1 VIEKITALKKE
12 YPGTLVNMN
21 SDAIRFPSM
30 PASEQICAREGPAE
44 SMPETDSRMRWTALP
59 DIEKMP
65 DRPRERPLDIH
76 SRAAE
81 ADRFLMD
88 PANGVL
94 QVDQAA
100 RHYFSAL
107 LGSRSR
113 ELITYGCVVAGK
125 LLRGDGADELLPAL
139 ESFYHDRFGVFM
151 NSPSDSEKVRVGA
164 IEFWYLMNVN
174 ALAYAVIRA
183 GMNGNDY
190 VSELFRNSMD
200 RIAVMARDV
209 GHDFNHQGYRFAE
222 GAPYT
227 NEDFYRQPDSLAGY
241 SYLMLAAHEMFGD
254 RRYLD
259 ESLGAM
265 ERYLEFDSNPWYEI
279 PNGAM
284 GSLAAA
290 RLSALGYSVD
300 VEKALSY
307 VFDAN
312 TGSMVLGEWGGRPVD
327 GLMVGW
333 RGRSRA
339 EAISSVYSM
348 ESMVA
353 LPYVLPIA
361 RYEPRFAR
369 AIGKYALNVMAN
381 IRLFYPDFLPEDHQS
396 RPDLHPSIPYERL
409 MREYEGKSPYATG
422 DSAGHRSVYGG
433 GYALWWDAVVE
444 STCDDFIL
452 RLDTTKTDF
461 MKEAAYPTYLY
472 YNPWQDERCVTLD
485 VGSVRSDLY
494 ELTSHSCISQGVSGK
509 VNLRLQPRDAIVV
522 AVVPSEGKVKA
533 RGRVLEI
540 NGIAVDYRWDG
551 GVERW

>member
-1 VIEKITALKKE
+1 
-12 YPGTLVNMN
+12 MN
-21 SDAIRFPSM
+21 SNAIPLPST
-30 PASEQICAREGPAE
+30 AVSEQICARAVSTGRGDRGPNRQRPEGAAE
-44 SMPETDSRMRWTALP
+44 SMPETHSRTRWTALA

-65 DRPRERPLDIH
+65 DRPREKPLDIH

-81 ADRFLMD
+81 TDRFLMD

-94 QVDQAA
+94 QVDHAG
-100 RHYFSAL
+100 RRYFSAL
-107 LGSRSR
+107 LCSRSR

-125 LLRGDGADELLPAL
+125 LLRGDSADELLPTL
-139 ESFYHDRFGVFM
+139 ESFYHGSYGVFM
-151 NSPSDSEKVRVGA
+151 NSPSDSGTAKAGS

-174 ALAYAVIRA
+174 AFAYAVIRA
-183 GMNGNDY
+183 GLNGNDH
-190 VSELFRNSMD
+190 VRELFKSSID
-200 RIAVMARDV
+200 RIAVMAHDV

-222 GAPYT
+222 STPYT
-227 NEDFYRQPDSLAGY
+227 TEEFYRQPDSLAGY

-265 ERYLEFDSNPWYEI
+265 ERYLEFGSNPWYEI

-290 RLSALGYSVD
+290 RLSALGHSVD
-300 VEKALSY
+300 VEKALNY
-307 VFDAN
+307 VFDSE

-327 GLMVGW
+327 GLMIGW

-339 EAISSVYSM
+339 EATSSVYSM
-348 ESMVA
+348 ESMVV

-381 IRLFYPDFLPEDHQS
+381 IRLFYSDFLPEDHQS
-396 RPDLHPSIPYERL
+396 RPDLHASIPYERL
-409 MREYEGKSPYATG
+409 KREHEGKSPYAAG

-444 STCDDFIL
+444 PTCEDFIL
-452 RLDTTKTDF
+452 RLDTTKTDLLR
-461 MKEAAYPTYLY
+461 EDAYPTYLY
-472 YNPWQDERCVTLD
+472 YNPWHDERCVVLD
-485 VGSVRSDLY
+485 VGNAASDLY
-494 ELTSHSCISQGVSGK
+494 ELTSSSCISQGVSGK
-509 VNLRLQPRDAIVV
+509 VDLRLQPRDAIVV
-522 AVVPSEGKVKA
+522 AVVPSEGRVNA
-533 RGRVLEI
+533 AGRGLEI

-551 GVERW
+551 GAERW